1 MGETAFFEVD
11 LATPLGQVRG
21 RVAVD
26 TGPMGLVDLVPTAL
40 ELTNILVD
48 RARRREEKEGRR
60 ISCRAGCGVCCR
72 QMVPLSAPEAFY
84 LADLMDSISANRRK
98 EVLKR
103 FGGIVEE
110 LERQNLIDELLD
122 PDYCDDA
129 VLPIAKKYFLL
140 NSNASAAICTAGASY
155 SPADGFQGPSDPSD
169 PRAPLG
175 FRARRFEK
183 GAMAWAGIVS
193 TIHGRGG
200 KDPLSKFP
208 MSSREE
214 LDQCAA
220 RCNFF
225 AGCQPGSFT
234 ALMKLSTFTLAYLA
248 IISKWASAC
257 RMVDSVFMA
266 HAAIRMSV
274 WGTVIPLRRSLKPS
288 SHAFC
293 QRELSVSI
301 FPRAS
306 SRLFNR

>member
-1 MGETAFFEVD
+1 MRSAKDSSMGETAFFEVD

-60 ISCRAGCGVCCR
+60 ISCQVGCGVCCR

-103 FGGIVEE
+103 FEGIVEK

-140 NSNASAAICTAGASY
+140 NLPCPFLREESCSIHPNRPVACREYNVT
-155 SPADGFQGPSDPSD
+155 SPASWCADPYSYEVVKV
-169 PRAPLG
+169 PMPLPLSAPL
-175 FRARRFEK
+175 ARLTAQLTGSKARL
-183 GAMAWAGIVS
+183 I
-193 TIHGRGG
+193 
-200 KDPLSKFP
+200 PL
-208 MSSREE
+208 
-214 LDQCAA
+214 
-220 RCNFF
+220 
-225 AGCQPGSFT
+225 
-234 ALMKLSTFTLAYLA
+234 TLVPL
-248 IISKWASAC
+248 WASEHADL
-257 RMVDSVFMA
+257 RKVQWPGLELFQRFMA
-266 HAAIRMSV
+266 EV
-274 WGTVIPLRRSLKPS
+274 GKTPS
-288 SHAFC
+288 AN
-293 QRELSVSI
+293 
-301 FPRAS
+301 
-306 SRLFNR
+306 SR